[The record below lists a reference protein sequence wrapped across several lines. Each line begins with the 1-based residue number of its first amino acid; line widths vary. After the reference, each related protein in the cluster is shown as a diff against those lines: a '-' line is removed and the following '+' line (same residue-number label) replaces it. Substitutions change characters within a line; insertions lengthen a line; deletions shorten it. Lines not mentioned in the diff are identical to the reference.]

1 MAKTTV
7 RSTNGTTKTGQVQT
21 LNRQK
26 VEYNELVINM
36 KSLQREHLAINVSTL
51 RERVF
56 RTQLDQ
62 LRSINFEAGY
72 PDIIRQRQYKELF
85 DREGIATRVVTILP
99 EESWVVDPIVF
110 ETEEADETEF
120 EREWNDLQER
130 LNIYHW
136 LQRIDVLSG
145 IGQFGVLLL
154 GISDGKEE
162 LREPIEGINERG
174 EKDGFSKNELLF
186 LRAVDETLVE
196 VASAEGDLTNPRFG
210 QPTAYTIHLED
221 PTSGGAKT
229 APNTNL
235 ISTTV
240 HWSRVIHVADN
251 RTSSEVFGVPRMQP
265 VFNRLLDIRKLLA
278 GSAEMFWKGGFPG
291 LSFEQNPDIGDGV
304 LDVEATRKQLE
315 DYQNGLQRILGI
327 TGGTV
332 KSLSPQVADPA
343 THMAIQIE
351 AIAITLGIPKR
362 KFIGS
367 EQAQLASEQDS
378 ISLDGRIA
386 KRNNKYV
393 SPMLIRPFIDRLIAI
408 GVLPEPERYHV
419 EWPDRMKASDEQKAI
434 VAAKRTD
441 AFGKYV
447 QLGVDTLIPP
457 LEYFTEIHGL
467 SLEKAKAIL
476 EAANEQIA
484 DMGGVDVG
492 ISEGEEGV

>member
-1 MAKTTV
+1 MAKTTT
-7 RSTNGTTKTGQVQT
+7 RSTKGTTKTGQAQT
-21 LNRQK
+21 LTRQK
-26 VEYNELVINM
+26 IEYNELMLGV
-36 KSLQREHLAINVSTL
+36 KALQREALAINVSTL
-51 RERVF
+51 RDRAF
-56 RTQLDQ
+56 RMQLDP
-62 LRSINFEAGY
+62 RRNINFEAGY
-72 PDIIRQRQYKELF
+72 PDDITEDQYKELF

-110 ETEEADETEF
+110 ETEEVDETEF

-154 GISDGKEE
+154 GISDGKE
-162 LREPIEGINERG
+162 LRESIEGINEKG
-174 EKDGFSKNELLF
+174 EKVDAPKNELLF
-186 LRAVDETLVE
+186 LRSLDETLVE

-393 SPMLIRPFIDRLIAI
+393 SPLLIRPFIDRLIAI
-408 GVLPEPERYHV
+408 GVLLEPERYHV
-419 EWPDRMKASDEQKAI
+419 EWPDRTKATDEQKAI

-447 QLGVDTLIPP
+447 REGVDILIPP

-484 DMGGVDVG
+484 DMEDVDAD
-492 ISEGEEGV
+492 E